1 MGWPLGVICWPCTPD
16 FQAPNSSKGHASPH
30 TLYPLG
36 LILNPGGGASGE
48 GLPSGTQ
55 ESRKSPVMVHKLS
68 ALKKRPRPQSESW
81 DASLKH
87 TLEQPSP
94 RSAGHLS
101 FRRLHSVVA
110 TDGTGESRFVV
121 PTRRKSRRVGQPRM
135 EWCTRSKKF
144 SE

>member
-94 RSAGHLS
+94 PKCWASQFSATPLGGGDGWY
-101 FRRLHSVVA
+101 RGVEVRGAHSSKIA
-110 TDGTGESRFVV
+110 TSGAASYGMVHTIKEI
-121 PTRRKSRRVGQPRM
+121 
-135 EWCTRSKKF
+135 
-144 SE
+144 